1 MNWEAIGA
9 IAESLGAIGVIA
21 TLAYLAQQI
30 RHNTSMGRS
39 AAATATS
46 QATSSL
52 NFLLAQDLDANR
64 TYWKGLASPRELS
77 DDERLRF
84 IQLMSITQINIQQSY
99 SLFQEGALSASN
111 WRSHYN
117 SLLFFVTQPGFL
129 EFWEEWGRLTVPE
142 FRDLVNETIEQAE
155 AAAAQHLSDPSP
167 SIGDKKR

>member
-52 NFLLAQDLDANR
+52 NFLLAQDLGKLCAR
-64 TYWKGLASPRELS
+64 CIEAAVRVGSEEFKALRSPIVGIGSGVGSVFWSQGARLPRWHQSMTHGIQVRER
-77 DDERLRF
+77 EHRLRSGE
-84 IQLMSITQINIQQSY
+84 ILCEPAVAC
-99 SLFQEGALSASN
+99 LVEAPKLLDHAEGMLATRTCS
-111 WRSHYN
+111 
-117 SLLFFVTQPGFL
+117 
-129 EFWEEWGRLTVPE
+129 
-142 FRDLVNETIEQAE
+142 
-155 AAAAQHLSDPSP
+155 
-167 SIGDKKR
+167 